1 MKKNRKNQKNQKNQ
15 KKKGSLVLKISVLF
29 LVLIVLALAINT
41 IATIPQVE
49 STTDSIYGNYAL
61 AVAQNAAAKVEGIA
75 AEDLE
80 SGDLGA
86 YKGALEDIKI
96 EDVDSSYA
104 YLIDSEGIVLYHP
117 TAEKIGTA
125 VENEAITQVVND
137 LKAGKNVKDATVTYE
152 YKGATKIASYS
163 VLKDNKV
170 VIVTVDYDDVTKDI
184 STLKITMFIIAIVCA
199 VIMTIISIIFTRVML
214 APLGKVTGAI
224 LKTADLDFEEDRE
237 LVKIAGRSDELGVIG
252 DAVIHMRS
260 KLSEMVDN
268 IENASDSIAN
278 SFGAVADITA
288 EVGANCE
295 ANSSTNEELAA
306 GMQENAATVSV
317 INGKLGDM
325 QDNAEKINSMVVDG
339 THVSNEAHLR
349 AENLKKETDEAAEH
363 TSQIYENVRAKSEE
377 AIERAQVVNKIG
389 ELTNQIMKISNQTSL
404 LALNASIEAARAG
417 EAGKGFAVVAGE
429 IGDLATQ
436 TSDTV
441 SNIES
446 IITLVTES
454 VNNMKDCLEET
465 TTFLGESVLN
475 DYGRFKTVGEQY
487 DKDAKDL
494 NVSMVSIGQT
504 ADELITYVDEV
515 VSSIQSMTSTINES
529 ANGITE
535 MAEATAIINQNS
547 QEALEKVESCKEYV
561 DMLNEVVKAFRKEK

>member
-1 MKKNRKNQKNQKNQ
+1 
-15 KKKGSLVLKISVLF
+15 
-29 LVLIVLALAINT
+29 
-41 IATIPQVE
+41 
-49 STTDSIYGNYAL
+49 
-61 AVAQNAAAKVEGIA
+61 
-75 AEDLE
+75 
-80 SGDLGA
+80 
-86 YKGALEDIKI
+86 
-96 EDVDSSYA
+96 
-104 YLIDSEGIVLYHP
+104 
-117 TAEKIGTA
+117 
-125 VENEAITQVVND
+125 
-137 LKAGKNVKDATVTYE
+137 
-152 YKGATKIASYS
+152 
-163 VLKDNKV
+163 
-170 VIVTVDYDDVTKDI
+170 
-184 STLKITMFIIAIVCA
+184 MFIIAIVCA
-199 VIMTIISIIFTRVML
+199 VIMTIISIIFARVML

-260 KLSEMVDN
+260 KLSDMVDN

-317 INGKLGDM
+317 INGKLGEM

-363 TSQIYENVRAKSEE
+363 TSQIYENVRVKSEE

-454 VNNMKDCLEET
+454 VNNMKECLEET

-494 NVSMVSIGQT
+494 NESMVSIGQT